1 MKKPSKRLLGRIIS
15 VALAVVFQ
23 VLWIIFAVFVLR
35 NRFPFVDAL
44 IEIASIVAILWIV
57 SKDIN
62 PAYKLAWTILIL
74 AVPVAGAV
82 IYVMFGKS
90 RLGKDMQEKLDES
103 FQEASQYLV
112 QDEEIR
118 GKLENES
125 KAAMRQSMYISE
137 KAGFPVYQ
145 KTTTK
150 YFKVGEELYSTLLDE
165 LKAAEHYIF
174 M

>member
-1 MKKPSKRLLGRIIS
+1 M
-15 VALAVVFQ
+15 
-23 VLWIIFAVFVLR
+23 
-35 NRFPFVDAL
+35 
-44 IEIASIVAILWIV
+44 
-57 SKDIN
+57 
-62 PAYKLAWTILIL
+62 
-74 AVPVAGAV
+74 
-82 IYVMFGKS
+82 
-90 RLGKDMQEKLDES
+90 EKTCRKNYES

-174 M
+174 MEYFIIDDGEMWQGILDILEMKANGWEVHY